1 MSRAAVLESDGEA
14 RTQALGA
21 ALGALLRGGDVVALF
36 GPLGSGKTR
45 FVQGLALG
53 LGVPADEDVVS
64 PTFVLVRE
72 YVGRVR
78 LCHLDAYR
86 LTGPAELHDL
96 GFGELIGD
104 GSTVVALEW
113 ADRVGGLVPASAC
126 RVELAH
132 AGEQRRRIAVR
143 WPDAARLAQLVE
155 AASAG

>member
-1 MSRAAVLESDGEA
+1 MSGIAVLESDGEE
-14 RTQALGA
+14 RTRALGA
-21 ALGALLRGGDVVALF
+21 ALGALLRAGDVVALS

-53 LGVPADEDVVS
+53 LGVPADEAVVS

-86 LTGPAELHDL
+86 LAGPGELHEL
-96 GFGELIGD
+96 GFGELVEE
-104 GSTVVALEW
+104 GSTVVAVEW
-113 ADRVGGLVPASAC
+113 ADRVAGLVPASAC
-126 RVELAH
+126 RVELTH

-143 WPDAARLAQLVE
+143 WPDAARLARFIE
-155 AASAG
+155 AASPG